1 MADVST
7 WQLAAGLRI
16 TSLEGAAAA
25 VLAWLHLL
33 EQEGGKPLSL
43 QLQAEGELLQARF
56 VMMLAEA

>member
-1 MADVST
+1 
-7 WQLAAGLRI
+7 
-16 TSLEGAAAA
+16 